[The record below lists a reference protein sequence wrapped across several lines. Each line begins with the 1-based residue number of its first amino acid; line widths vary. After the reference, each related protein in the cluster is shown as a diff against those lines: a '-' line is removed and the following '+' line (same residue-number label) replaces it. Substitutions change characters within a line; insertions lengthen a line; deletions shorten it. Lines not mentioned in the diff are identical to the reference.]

1 MGILR
6 DAKNWEHTLKILEE
20 FGFEYLKDWMIIA

>member
-6 DAKNWEHTLKILEE
+6 DAKNWEQHLEE
-20 FGFEYLKDWMIIA
+20 SGFEYLKDWMIIA